1 MLPMLSCSSFGMG
14 TSLSLSFTFSLCLR
28 TSYISVPTNVFKL
41 LLWLGY
47 FFVCLYFCIYQCL
60 YVSSFVNL
68 PLWLCV
74 SLCLY
79 LHPLVSLSVSVFVS
93 YFWSMLLFEPF
104 CTSFIHLPPSH
115 SLFLPY
121 WFCLNTHLS
130 WCSYL
135 WNELRLFVFRESSP
149 QSASLSLYL
158 SPSICTPDWLC
169 LCCKMFHLTN
179 LASKQAIAVNQ
190 MQNTIC
196 IVWIFSSK

>member
-1 MLPMLSCSSFGMG
+1 M
-14 TSLSLSFTFSLCLR
+14 
-28 TSYISVPTNVFKL
+28 
-41 LLWLGY
+41 
-47 FFVCLYFCIYQCL
+47 
-60 YVSSFVNL
+60 SSFVNL

-179 LASKQAIAVNQ
+179 LASKQASHCRKSNAKHNLHRLNFFFKIDEKPECVALEILLLILLLMIPVAAAEYKK
-190 MQNTIC
+190 TI
-196 IVWIFSSK
+196 KL